1 MKKVLILLTLL
12 PMILLT
18 SCSKTQVGWV
28 GNNYGNTF
36 NATYMLFDGQEKER
50 IQVDAGDVFT
60 LSYDPSVE
68 DGALSLQITDPDKTV
83 LWEETFL
90 KDDEGDFSFTS
101 QASGRYIL
109 TITGDQAKG
118 GFDLTWDVSE

>member
-60 LSYDPSVE
+60 LSYDLSVE